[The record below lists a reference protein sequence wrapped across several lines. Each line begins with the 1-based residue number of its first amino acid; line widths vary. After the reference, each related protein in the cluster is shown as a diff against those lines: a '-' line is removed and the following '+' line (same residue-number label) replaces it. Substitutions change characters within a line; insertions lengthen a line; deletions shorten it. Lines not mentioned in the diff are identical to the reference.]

1 MVGDGYEGALWDVVA
16 DAAGGVGDDEGGAA
30 EQAEDASGEGDL
42 RERVAFV
49 GVDAAL
55 HDGYGDAADGAE
67 DELAGVA
74 DDGGERPVG
83 DVGVGDGGGGFDL
96 GGEVAETGAEDDAE
110 GGLEGG
116 LGADVV
122 GCGLGLLEQVGH
134 LD

>member
-1 MVGDGYEGALWDVVA
+1 MH
-16 DAAGGVGDDEGGAA
+16 
-30 EQAEDASGEGDL
+30 
-42 RERVAFV
+42 
-49 GVDAAL
+49 AAL

-67 DELAGVA
+67 DQFAGVA
-74 DDGGERPVG
+74 YDGGERPVG

-110 GGLEGG
+110 GGLERG